1 MKLHWSPSAPFVR
14 KVMVSAHALGL
25 ADRIELARSRVGPA
39 RLNDDLMADNPLNKI
54 PTLITDTGERLY
66 DSRVICEYLDALA
79 GGGGIFPSEP
89 GARWRALTWQ
99 SLADGMVDA
108 AILRRDEEFR
118 GEGHRSPAHRL
129 AYAAKMRAA
138 LDRMEAD
145 APLLEHAGLTI
156 GAIAVGVALSYLDF
170 RPPGENWRE
179 GRPALAAW
187 EADFARQ
194 PAMLAASFAD
204 EGAGPKKFALYTME

>member
-1 MKLHWSPSAPFVR
+1 MRISDWSSDVC
-14 KVMVSAHALGL
+14 SSDLGG
-25 ADRIELARSRVGPA
+25 A
-39 RLNDDLMADNPLNKI
+39 
-54 PTLITDTGERLY
+54 
-66 DSRVICEYLDALA
+66 
-79 GGGGIFPSEP
+79 IFPSES

-156 GAIAVGVALSYLDF
+156 GAIA
-170 RPPGENWRE
+170 EI
-179 GRPALAAW
+179 GRAHV
-187 EADFARQ
+187 
-194 PAMLAASFAD
+194 
-204 EGAGPKKFALYTME
+204 

>member
-1 MKLHWSPSAPFVR
+1 MRIRDWSSDVC
-14 KVMVSAHALGL
+14 S
-25 ADRIELARSRVGPA
+25 S
-39 RLNDDLMADNPLNKI
+39 DL
-54 PTLITDTGERLY
+54 
-66 DSRVICEYLDALA
+66 VICEYLDALA
-79 GGGGIFPSEP
+79 GGGAIFPSES

-156 GAIAVGVALSYLDF
+156 GATAVAVALRS
-170 RPPGENWRE
+170 
-179 GRPALAAW
+179 
-187 EADFARQ
+187 
-194 PAMLAASFAD
+194 D
-204 EGAGPKKFALYTME
+204 ERRVGKECVSTCRSRWAPYP